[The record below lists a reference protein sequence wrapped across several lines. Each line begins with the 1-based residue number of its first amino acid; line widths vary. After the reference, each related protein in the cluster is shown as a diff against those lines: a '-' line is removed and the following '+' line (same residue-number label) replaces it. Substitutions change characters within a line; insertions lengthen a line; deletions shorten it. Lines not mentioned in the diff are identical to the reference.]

1 MVWQWLSYLPGFKCL
16 CTRDSGYIYN
26 SRFGS
31 NPSQKFLRF
40 AEWLLSNGK
49 CDPQHNGT
57 VSLRNCMLRIPNTI
71 NSKNGQMVRIVQKWN
86 GYQPSIKLYLE
97 DFYVHLCCQRLA
109 EMKKRRYELRRR
121 NGKSMYPNRG
131 RSIQWI
137 ENLLRI
143 PITDYRKL
151 VVWRVLAPYLKNK
164 RGLTYDESYSIICDW
179 LDKCS
184 EVKKLDFNSHYKV
197 KEALDNSNRFLPI
210 SKDKLENENYG
221 LYLLLRER
229 NVI

>member
-1 MVWQWLSYLPGFKCL
+1 
-16 CTRDSGYIYN
+16 
-26 SRFGS
+26 
-31 NPSQKFLRF
+31 
-40 AEWLLSNGK
+40 
-49 CDPQHNGT
+49 
-57 VSLRNCMLRIPNTI
+57 
-71 NSKNGQMVRIVQKWN
+71 
-86 GYQPSIKLYLE
+86 
-97 DFYVHLCCQRLA
+97 
-109 EMKKRRYELRRR
+109 
-121 NGKSMYPNRG
+121 MYPDRG

-151 VVWRVLAPYLKNK
+151 VVWRILAPYLKNK
-164 RGLTYDESYSIICDW
+164 GGLTYDESYSIICDW

-197 KEALDNSNRFLPI
+197 KETLDNSNRFLPI

>member
-1 MVWQWLSYLPGFKCL
+1 
-16 CTRDSGYIYN
+16 
-26 SRFGS
+26 
-31 NPSQKFLRF
+31 
-40 AEWLLSNGK
+40 
-49 CDPQHNGT
+49 
-57 VSLRNCMLRIPNTI
+57 MLRIPNTI

-109 EMKKRRYELRRR
+109 EMKKRRYELRRQ
-121 NGKSMYPNRG
+121 NGKSMYPDRG

-143 PITDYRKL
+143 PITGYRKL
-151 VVWRVLAPYLKNK
+151 VVWRILAPYLKNK

-184 EVKKLDFNSHYKV
+184 EVKKLTSILIIK
-197 KEALDNSNRFLPI
+197 
-210 SKDKLENENYG
+210 
-221 LYLLLRER
+221 
-229 NVI
+229 